1 MRLHEQAL
9 YAHSNGRLRERRDH
23 LSLSARF
30 FALPTRELHAV
41 GRIKHNRT
49 SR

>member
-9 YAHSNGRLRERRDH
+9 YAHSDGRFRERGDH
-23 LSLSARF
+23 LSLSTRL
-30 FALPTRELHAV
+30 FALSTRELHAM
-41 GRIKHNRT
+41 GCIKHNRT

>member
-9 YAHSNGRLRERRDH
+9 YAHSNRRFRQRGDH
-23 LSLSARF
+23 LSLSSRL
-30 FALPTRELHAV
+30 FALSARELHAV
-41 GRIKHNRT
+41 GCIKHNRT